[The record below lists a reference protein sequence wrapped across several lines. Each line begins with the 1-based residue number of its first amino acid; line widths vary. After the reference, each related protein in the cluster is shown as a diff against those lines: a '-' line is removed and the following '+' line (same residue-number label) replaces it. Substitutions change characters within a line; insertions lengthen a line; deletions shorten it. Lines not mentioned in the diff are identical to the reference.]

1 MIPRC
6 RRMVPGMLAS
16 LLLAVPLYVPHAQA
30 STLTARHGAH
40 HATRRTVESR
50 RHAARHKLAWH
61 RRAAPHHGQH
71 VAAALHHGQHV
82 AAAPAVA
89 FFDDGAPIRHAFW
102 QQSGIAS
109 WYGGPR
115 WQGKRTASGVRY
127 EQDGLT
133 AAHAT
138 LPLGSKVRVTL
149 EGSGRSVVVTIN
161 DRPGTRTR
169 IIDLSRGAARA
180 LGILDRGVARVTL
193 TAER

>member
-30 STLTARHGAH
+30 STLAARHGAH

-61 RRAAPHHGQH
+61 RR
-71 VAAALHHGQHV
+71 AALHHGQHV

>member
-1 MIPRC
+1 MIPRA

-16 LLLAVPLYVPHAQA
+16 LLLAVPLCAPQA
-30 STLTARHGAH
+30 RAATPDSAH
-40 HATRRTVESR
+40 HAHAHARKTAEHR
-50 RHAARHKLAWH
+50 RHARHKQVAR
-61 RRAAPHHGQH
+61 RRAA
-71 VAAALHHGQHV
+71 
-82 AAAPAVA
+82 APLPTVA

-115 WQGKRTASGVRY
+115 WQGKQTASGARY

-138 LPLGSKVRVTL
+138 LPLGSRVRVAL
-149 EGSGRSVVVTIN
+149 EGTGRSVIVTIN

-180 LGILDRGVARVTL
+180 LGMLDRGVARVVL
-193 TAER
+193 SAVP